1 MRMTLDALP
10 VGASAV
16 VTALRSTGAQ
26 RRRMLDLGFVPGS
39 CVRALHVSPWSDPV
53 AYGVRGAVI
62 ALRREDAGGVQIE
75 MLRFF
80 RRDRPMPNEA
90 HIIALAGNPNVGKS
104 TVFNTLTGLRQHTG
118 NWPGKTV
125 AAARGDLTYGGE
137 RFTLV
142 DLPGTYSLFPN
153 SAEEEIARDYLC
165 SGEAEAVL
173 ILADATC
180 LERSLNLVLQTLEAA
195 DVPAVVCVNLL
206 DEAAKKGIVLDLPAL
221 SHALGAP
228 VVGTAASCGEG
239 LDKLRAALAA
249 AVREKPRQRET
260 AVEYPR
266 AVERAVR
273 VLEPALAPFAREQS
287 RFYALRLLEDDALFF
302 ARFGA
307 DLPALAAERIG
318 EVCVRARA
326 ELGELTGDALRDAL
340 VGALSAHATALVR
353 LCERRD
359 ETAAQRRD
367 RRLDRLLTSRAT
379 GIPVMLALFGAILW
393 LTVEGANVP
402 SQLLSRALF
411 SAQEPL
417 RELLA
422 FLPPFWRGAL
432 VDGMYRTLAWVVS
445 VMLPPM
451 AIFFPLF
458 TLLEDVGY
466 LPRVAFVLDRCF
478 ARAGAHG
485 RQSLTMCM
493 GLGCNACGVTGCRII
508 DSPRERL
515 IAMLTNSLVPCNG
528 RFPLL
533 ITLLTA
539 FLSGEAMLGASAGL
553 LASLVLS
560 VCVTLLVSRL
570 LSATLLRGES
580 SAFSLELPPY
590 RRPRVGQVLV
600 RSLLDRTVF
609 VLGRAVTVA
618 APAGLLIYLLG
629 NCTVG
634 GTTLL
639 AHGAA
644 ALDPLGRAL
653 GLDGMILLA
662 FLLGFPANEIVLPIL
677 LMGYSSAGTLV
688 DGASLAELKTMLQA
702 NGWTGTTALCMLL
715 FSLFHFPCGTTT
727 LTLARESKSLKWTLV
742 GVALPTAVGMTV
754 CFAVHLAATWLKI

>member
-1 MRMTLDALP
+1 MGLTHRS
-10 VGASAV
+10 VGAHAAAFGGTRRAGERV
-16 VTALRSTGAQ
+16 V
-26 RRRMLDLGFVPGS
+26 
-39 CVRALHVSPWSDPV
+39 
-53 AYGVRGAVI
+53 
-62 ALRREDAGGVQIE
+62 
-75 MLRFF
+75 
-80 RRDRPMPNEA
+80 
-90 HIIALAGNPNVGKS
+90 ALAGNPNVGKS
-104 TVFNTLTGLRQHTG
+104 TVFNALTGMHQHTG
-118 NWPGKTV
+118 NWAGKTV
-125 AAARGDLTYGGE
+125 GCTCGRCRSARENY
-137 RFTLV
+137 FFV
-142 DLPGTYSLFPN
+142 DIPGTYSLCPH
-153 SAEEEIARDYLC
+153 SAEEAVACDFVRG
-165 SGEAEAVL
+165 GEADAVVVVC
-173 ILADATC
+173 DATC
-180 LERSLNLVLQTLEAA
+180 LERTLVLALQVRSVTPNLI
-195 DVPAVVCVNLL
+195 VCVNLL
-206 DEAAKKGIVLDLPAL
+206 DEARRKRITIDLPGLQAQ
-221 SHALGAP
+221 LGVP
-228 VVGTAASCGEG
+228 VVGVTARKKKTLTAL
-239 LDKLRAALAA
+239 LDALDTVAA
-249 AVREKPRQRET
+249 APQPQPDAAPPSDPADDVR
-260 AVEYPR
+260 
-266 AVERAVR
+266 
-273 VLEPALAPFAREQS
+273 
-287 RFYALRLLEDDALFF
+287 
-302 ARFGA
+302 
-307 DLPALAAERIG
+307 
-318 EVCVRARA
+318 RA
-326 ELGELTGDALRDAL
+326 EAICRACVTYG
-340 VGALSAHATALVR
+340 TA
-353 LCERRD
+353 EY
-359 ETAAQRRD
+359 AARD

-379 GIPVMLALFGAILW
+379 GYPVMLLGLAGVLW
-393 LTVEGANVP
+393 LTIAGANAP
-402 SQLLSRALF
+402 SEWLARALGWVQAQF
-411 SAQEPL
+411 SALLTALRAPL
-417 RELLA
+417 WLQGL
-422 FLPPFWRGAL
+422 L
-432 VDGMYRTLAWVVS
+432 VDGMFRTLAWVVA

-458 TLLEDVGY
+458 TLLEDAGY
-466 LPRVAFVLDRCF
+466 LPRVAYNLDRPFHACH
-478 ARAGAHG
+478 ACGKQA
-485 RQSLTMCM
+485 LTMCM
-493 GLGCNACGVTGCRII
+493 GFGCNACGVTGCRII

-609 VLGRAVTVA
+609 VLGRAVPVA